1 MRVEGPLIIVQ
12 ILETTLLTLVN
23 YARYYI
29 ILLFRVILINGVN
42 FIVV

>member
-29 ILLFRVILINGVN
+29 ILLFSVILINGVN